1 VAKTHCAVNHHFGAR
16 QRVPHISMRRM
27 QLMLPIP
34 SDIELP
40 LPSRLEQYCSF
51 LAVYLMVLGWA
62 SLLLPRS
69 WFVTLLR
76 IAFPFLP
83 KSLEQFLEDD
93 HD

>member
-1 VAKTHCAVNHHFGAR
+1 
-16 QRVPHISMRRM
+16 
-27 QLMLPIP
+27 MLPIP
-34 SDIELP
+34 SDVELP
-40 LPSRLEQYCSF
+40 LPSRLEQFCSF

-69 WFVTLLR
+69 SSVALVR

-83 KSLEQFLEDD
+83 ENLEQFREDD

>member
-1 VAKTHCAVNHHFGAR
+1 
-16 QRVPHISMRRM
+16 
-27 QLMLPIP
+27 MLPIP
-34 SDIELP
+34 SDFELP
-40 LPSRLEQYCSF
+40 PPSRLEQFCSF

-69 WFVTLLR
+69 WFMALLR

-83 KSLEQFLEDD
+83 ESLEQFREDD